1 MKNCNQIQSGPGL
14 LMGIEFL
21 AMHHNYS
28 LLVSDPYIIM
38 HILKLIAFLVHP
50 GSPVSQQPK

>member
-50 GSPVSQQPK
+50 VSQQPK